1 MMSTAAAKAAATE
14 RHATE
19 RTLKHR
25 SRKSTFVPERFPGSG
40 VEFPIV
46 QPSWSHGSPRPD
58 PELKTQARQGPSALA
73 RSQLLPASQ
82 RSTPP
87 PITLPCLACV
97 EQSNSH
103 RQSSHN
109 SCRWR
114 NVSATRY
121 FLSRRWA
128 ARPLG
133 AVQSQHFACSLPA
146 PHHASP
152 RSHTDPL
159 TQEQQARRVRQWELS
174 RAHAD
179 GSSRRFQGPISQH

>member
-1 MMSTAAAKAAATE
+1 MP
-14 RHATE
+14 
-19 RTLKHR
+19 
-25 SRKSTFVPERFPGSG
+25 RKELWSIVSANLLSYLSSFPGSG
-40 VEFPIV
+40 VELPVV
-46 QPSWSHGSPRPD
+46 QPLWSHGSPRRH

-73 RSQLLPASQ
+73 HSQSLPSSQ

-87 PITLPCLACV
+87 PITLPCV

-121 FLSRRWA
+121 FPSRRWA

-133 AVQSQHFACSLPA
+133 TVQSQHPACPLPA
-146 PHHASP
+146 PHNASP

-159 TQEQQARRVRQWELS
+159 TQEQ
-174 RAHAD
+174 
-179 GSSRRFQGPISQH
+179 